1 MNGENILNFV
11 KISEEIEF
19 SIFPLM
25 KLMRSIS
32 GIRGVVGRTLTPQ
45 IIISHTKAFL
55 DLINAKK
62 IVIGRDSRPTGKD
75 IAEMVCGV
83 CGLSGVE
90 VVDAGLATTPT
101 VELLVEQLGAS
112 GGIIIT
118 ASHNPIEW
126 NALKFL
132 NSKGMFLGPN
142 EAKELFAKAD
152 VLGKK
157 ENISNGDE
165 IHIKATLALPFVDTQ
180 KIQNRKFKVG
190 VDAVNGAGSFALPK
204 LLEAL
209 GCEVV
214 KIHCE
219 PNGIFPRGAEP
230 LQENLSDLGK
240 AVKENKCD
248 IGFALDPDADR
259 CAIVNENGE
268 PIGEEYTLAIA
279 AETVLEREAKP
290 LSINLSTSRMCE
302 DLAEKF
308 GVKCYRA
315 AVGEINVSLN
325 MIEHGC
331 IVGGEGNGG
340 VILPAL
346 HYGRDSLVSVALVL
360 DLLARHNIKVSDWVK
375 NNPSYTMLKKK
386 FDMQNPVST
395 AMEKAKKT
403 FADWK
408 TDERDGLWL
417 SKDKSFVHLRASNT
431 EPVIRIIAEAPS
443 AKEAE
448 NLCAKIE
455 ELL

>member
-1 MNGENILNFV
+1 M
-11 KISEEIEF
+11 
-19 SIFPLM
+19 P
-25 KLMRSIS
+25 LMRSIS
-32 GIRGVVGRTLTPQ
+32 GIRGIVGESLTPQ
-45 IIISHTKAFL
+45 VIASHTHAFL
-55 DLINAKK
+55 DLLSTKK
-62 IVIGRDSRPTGKD
+62 IVIGRDSRPTGEA
-75 IAEMVCGV
+75 IAEQVCSV
-83 CGLSGVE
+83 CSISGVE

-101 VELLVEQLGAS
+101 VELLVERLGAS

-132 NSKGMFLGPN
+132 NSKGMFLGPD
-142 EAKELFAKAD
+142 EVKELFAKAD
-152 VLGKK
+152 ACRGAINRAPTGAINRAPTGAINRAPTGNK
-157 ENISNGDE
+157 
-165 IHIKATLALPFVDTQ
+165 IHIEATLALPFVNVQ
-180 KIQNRKFKVG
+180 KIKERKFKVA
-190 VDAVNGAGSFALPK
+190 VDAVNGAGSFVLPE

-230 LQENLSDLGK
+230 LQENLADLCK

-259 CAIVNENGE
+259 CAIVDENGNA
-268 PIGEEYTLAIA
+268 IGEEYTLALA
-279 AETVLEREAKP
+279 AETVLERDAKP

-315 AVGEINVSLN
+315 AVGEINVSLD
-325 MIEHGC
+325 MLEHGS
-331 IVGGEGNGG
+331 VAGGEGNGG

-346 HYGRDSLVSVALVL
+346 HYGRDSLVSAALVL

-375 NNPSYTMLKKK
+375 NHPSYAMLKKK
-386 FDMQNPVST
+386 FEIKAPV
-395 AMEKAKKT
+395 AQGMEKAEKM
-403 FADWK
+403 FSDWK
-408 TDERDGLWL
+408 TDKRDGLWL
-417 SKDKSFVHLRASNT
+417 GKGKSFVHLRASNT

-443 AKEAE
+443 VEEAE
-448 NLCAKIE
+448 NLCNSIE
-455 ELL
+455 KCIV

>member
-1 MNGENILNFV
+1 
-11 KISEEIEF
+11 
-19 SIFPLM
+19 
-25 KLMRSIS
+25 MRSIS
-32 GIRGVVGRTLTPQ
+32 GIRGIVGETLTPQ
-45 IIISHTKAFL
+45 TITSHTKAFL

-62 IVIGRDSRPTGKD
+62 IVIGRDSRPTGEE
-75 IAEMVCGV
+75 IANLVCCV
-83 CGLSGVE
+83 CNISGVE

-112 GGIIIT
+112 GGIIVT

-132 NSKGMFLGPN
+132 NNKGMFLGPL
-142 EAKELFAKAD
+142 EVKELFERAD
-152 VLGKK
+152 AFEKK

-165 IHIKATLALPFVDTQ
+165 MHIKATLALPFVDVQ
-180 KIQNRKFKVG
+180 KIKERKFKVA
-190 VDAVNGAGSFALPK
+190 VDAVNGAGSFALPR
-204 LLEAL
+204 LLEEL

-214 KIHCE
+214 RIHCE

-230 LQENLSDLGK
+230 LQENLGDLGK
-240 AVKENKCD
+240 AVKENKCC

-259 CAIVNENGE
+259 CAIVDENGNA
-268 PIGEEYTLAIA
+268 IGEEYTLAIA

-290 LSINLSTSRMCE
+290 LSINLSTSRMSE

-308 GVKCYRA
+308 GVECYRT
-315 AVGEINVSLN
+315 AVGEINVSLD

-375 NNPSYTMLKKK
+375 NHPSYVMLKKK
-386 FDMQNPVST
+386 FEIKNPVSE
-395 AMEKAKKT
+395 AMEKAKKA
-403 FADWK
+403 FVGWK
-408 TDERDGLWL
+408 IDERDGLWL
-417 SKDKSFVHLRASNT
+417 GKGKSFVHLRASNT

-448 NLCAKIE
+448 TLCAEIE
-455 ELL
+455 VLL

>member
-1 MNGENILNFV
+1 
-11 KISEEIEF
+11 
-19 SIFPLM
+19 M

-32 GIRGVVGRTLTPQ
+32 GIRGIVGETLTPQ
-45 IIISHTKAFL
+45 VVISHTKAFL
-55 DLINAKK
+55 DLLKAKK
-62 IVIGRDSRPTGKD
+62 IVIGRDSRPTGEA
-75 IAEMVCGV
+75 ITELVCSV
-83 CGLSGVE
+83 CSLCGVE
-90 VVDAGLATTPT
+90 VADAGLATTPT
-101 VELLVEQLGAS
+101 VELLVESLKAS
-112 GGIIIT
+112 GGIIVT

-132 NSKGMFLGPN
+132 NGNGMFLGPD

-152 VLGKK
+152 AYAKK
-157 ENISNGDE
+157 ESISNGDE
-165 IHIKATLALPFVDTQ
+165 MHIKATLALPFIDTQ
-180 KIQNRKFKVG
+180 KIKERKFKVAI
-190 VDAVNGAGSFALPK
+190 DAVNGAGSFAMPK
-204 LLEAL
+204 LLEHL

-230 LQENLSDLGK
+230 LQENLSDLSK

-259 CAIVNENGE
+259 CAIVDGSGK

-279 AETVLEREAKP
+279 AETVLERDAKP

-315 AVGEINVSLN
+315 AVGEINVSLD
-325 MIEHGC
+325 MMEHGC

-346 HYGRDSLVSVALVL
+346 HYGRDSLVSAALVL
-360 DLLARHNIKVSDWVK
+360 DLLARHGIKVSDWVK
-375 NNPSYTMLKKK
+375 SHPSYTMLKKK
-386 FDMQNPVST
+386 FEIKNPVSI

-403 FADWK
+403 FSSWNA
-408 TDERDGLWL
+408 DERDGLWL
-417 SKDKSFVHLRASNT
+417 GNGKSFVHLRASNT

-443 AKEAE
+443 AEEAE
-448 NLCAKIE
+448 TLCSKIE

>member
-1 MNGENILNFV
+1 
-11 KISEEIEF
+11 
-19 SIFPLM
+19 M

-32 GIRGVVGRTLTPQ
+32 GIRGIVGKTLTPQ
-45 IIISHTKAFL
+45 TVISHTKAFL
-55 DLINAKK
+55 DLLKAKK
-62 IVIGRDSRPTGKD
+62 IVIGRDSRPTGNN
-75 IAEMVCGV
+75 ITEMVCGV
-83 CGLSGVE
+83 CNLCGVE

-101 VELLVEQLGAS
+101 VELLVEQFKAD
-112 GGIIIT
+112 GGIIVT

-132 NSKGMFLGPN
+132 NSRGMFLGPS
-142 EAKELFAKAD
+142 EVKELFARAD
-152 VLGKK
+152 AFGKK

-165 IHIKATLALPFVDTQ
+165 MHIRLTVALPFVDTQ
-180 KIQNRKFKVG
+180 KIKERKFKVA

-204 LLEAL
+204 LLEFL

-214 KIHCE
+214 KVHCE
-219 PNGIFPRGAEP
+219 PNGVFPRGAEP
-230 LQENLSDLGK
+230 LQENLGDLSK

-259 CAIVNENGE
+259 CAIVDESGE

-308 GVKCYRA
+308 GTKCYRA
-315 AVGEINVSLN
+315 AVGEINVSLD
-325 MIEHGC
+325 MIEHYC

-346 HYGRDSLVSVALVL
+346 HYGRDSLVSAALVL
-360 DLLARHNIKVSDWVK
+360 DLLARHNIQVSGWVK
-375 NNPSYTMLKKK
+375 SHPSYAMLKKK
-386 FDMQNPVST
+386 FEIKNPVSM
-395 AMEKAKKT
+395 AMEKAEKS
-403 FADWK
+403 FAGWK
-408 TDERDGLWL
+408 ADKRDGLWL
-417 SKDKSFVHLRASNT
+417 GKEKSFVHLRASNT
-431 EPVIRIIAEAPS
+431 EPVIRIIAEAPTVN
-443 AKEAE
+443 EAE
-448 NLCAKIE
+448 TLCKKIE

>member
-1 MNGENILNFV
+1 
-11 KISEEIEF
+11 
-19 SIFPLM
+19 M

-32 GIRGVVGRTLTPQ
+32 GIRGIVGKTLTPQ
-45 IIISHTKAFL
+45 TVISHTKAFL
-55 DLINAKK
+55 DLIKAKK
-62 IVIGRDSRPTGKD
+62 IVIGRDSRPTGGN
-75 IAEMVCGV
+75 ITEMVCSV
-83 CGLSGVE
+83 CSLCGVE

-101 VELLVEQLGAS
+101 VELLVEQLKAD
-112 GGIIIT
+112 GGIIVT

-132 NSKGMFLGPN
+132 NSKGMFLGPD
-142 EAKELFAKAD
+142 EVKELFAKAD
-152 VLGKK
+152 TFGKR
-157 ENISNGDE
+157 ESISNGDE
-165 IHIKATLALPFVDTQ
+165 MHIKATIALPFVDEQ
-180 KIQNRKFKVG
+180 KIKARKFKVA

-204 LLEAL
+204 LLENL

-230 LQENLSDLGK
+230 LQENLGDLSK

-259 CAIVNENGE
+259 CAIVDETGL

-279 AETVLEREAKP
+279 AETVLERDAKP

-315 AVGEINVSLN
+315 AVGEINVSLD
-325 MIEHGC
+325 MMEHGC

-346 HYGRDSLVSVALVL
+346 HYGRDSLVSAALVL
-360 DLLARHNIKVSDWVK
+360 DLLARHGIKVSDWVK
-375 NNPSYTMLKKK
+375 SHPSYTMLKKK
-386 FDMQNPVST
+386 FEIKNPVSV

-403 FADWK
+403 FSDWNA
-408 TDERDGLWL
+408 DERDGLWL
-417 SKDKSFVHLRASNT
+417 GKDKSFVHLRASNT
-431 EPVIRIIAEAPS
+431 EPVIRIIAEAMS
-443 AKEAE
+443 AQEAE
-448 NLCAKIE
+448 TLCSEIE
-455 ELL
+455 GLL

>member
-1 MNGENILNFV
+1 
-11 KISEEIEF
+11 
-19 SIFPLM
+19 
-25 KLMRSIS
+25 MRSIS
-32 GIRGVVGRTLTPQ
+32 GIRGIVGQTLTSQ
-45 IIISHTKAFL
+45 VLVSHTKAFL

-75 IAEMVCGV
+75 ISELVCCV
-83 CGLSGVE
+83 CSLSGVE
-90 VVDAGLATTPT
+90 VVDCGLATTPT
-101 VELLVEQLGAS
+101 VELMVEQLKAC

-132 NSKGMFLGPN
+132 NNKGMFFGPN
-142 EAKELFAKAD
+142 EVKELFAKAD
-152 VLGKK
+152 AFGKK
-157 ENISNGDE
+157 EGFSDGDSM
-165 IHIKATLALPFVDTQ
+165 HVKATLALPFVDVQ
-180 KIQNRKFKVG
+180 KIKERKFKVA

-204 LLEAL
+204 LLAEL

-219 PNGIFPRGAEP
+219 PNGTFPRGAEP
-230 LQENLSDLGK
+230 LQENLGDLGK

-279 AETVLEREAKP
+279 VETVLERDAKP
-290 LSINLSTSRMCE
+290 LSINLSTSRMSE

-308 GVKCYRA
+308 GVQCYRT
-315 AVGEINVSLN
+315 AVGEINVSLD
-325 MIEHGC
+325 MMEHGC
-331 IVGGEGNGG
+331 VVGGEGNGG

-346 HYGRDSLVSVALVL
+346 HYGRDSLVSAALVL
-360 DLLARHNIKVSDWVK
+360 DLLARHGIKVSDWVK
-375 NNPSYTMLKKK
+375 NHPSYTMLKKK
-386 FDMQNPVST
+386 FEIKNPVSM
-395 AMEKAKKT
+395 AMEKAKKA

-408 TDERDGLWL
+408 MDERDGLWL
-417 SKDKSFVHLRASNT
+417 GKGKSFVHLRASNT

-448 NLCAKIE
+448 TLCAEIE
-455 ELL
+455 ALL

>member
-1 MNGENILNFV
+1 
-11 KISEEIEF
+11 
-19 SIFPLM
+19 M

-32 GIRGVVGRTLTPQ
+32 GIRGVVGETLTPQ
-45 IIISHTKAFL
+45 TIMSHTKAFL
-55 DLINAKK
+55 DLLGAKK
-62 IVIGRDSRPTGKD
+62 IVIGRDSRPTGET
-75 IAEMVCGV
+75 ITELVCSV
-83 CGLSGVE
+83 CNLSGVE
-90 VVDAGLATTPT
+90 VVDSGLATTPT

-152 VLGKK
+152 AQVFSWPNYAAIGKK
-157 ENISNGDE
+157 SSISNGDE
-165 IHIKATLALPFVDTQ
+165 MHVKATLALHFVDLQ
-180 KIQNRKFKVG
+180 KIRNRKFKVA

-204 LLEAL
+204 LLEEL
-209 GCEVV
+209 GCEAV

-259 CAIVNENGE
+259 CAIVDENGVA
-268 PIGEEYTLAIA
+268 IGEEYTLAIA
-279 AETVLEREAKP
+279 TETVLEREAKP

-315 AVGEINVSLN
+315 AVGEINVSLD
-325 MIEHGC
+325 MMEHAC
-331 IVGGEGNGG
+331 VVGGEGNGG

-346 HYGRDSLVSVALVL
+346 HYGRDSLVSAALVL
-360 DLLARHNIKVSDWVK
+360 DLLARHNIKVSEWVK
-375 NNPSYTMLKKK
+375 NHASYAMLKKK
-386 FDMQNPVST
+386 FEMKNPVSA

-408 TDERDGLWL
+408 VDERDGLWL
-417 SKDKSFVHLRASNT
+417 GKGKSFVHLRASNT
-431 EPVIRIIAEAPS
+431 EPVIRIIAEAPTEN
-443 AKEAE
+443 EAQS
-448 NLCAKIE
+448 LCNKIE